1 MVGQK
6 IGYARVSSVDQDF
19 QIQVDALENV
29 GCHKIFT
36 EKKSG
41 TSKNGRTELE
51 ICLNYL
57 RDGDTLIVTRIDRL
71 ARSLRDLQNI
81 VHDLKERG
89 IDIQATEQQI
99 NTQTAAGKAFINMLG
114 TFAEFETSIRKERQ
128 LEGIAKAKSKGVY
141 KGRKP
146 TAIAK
151 SARVKEM
158 IDDGFHKQE
167 IADRLEMSLAS
178 VYRIYNS

>member
-1 MVGQK
+1 M
-6 IGYARVSSVDQDF
+6 
-19 QIQVDALENV
+19 
-29 GCHKIFT
+29 
-36 EKKSG
+36 
-41 TSKNGRTELE
+41 
-51 ICLNYL
+51 
-57 RDGDTLIVTRIDRL
+57 IVTRIDRL

-89 IDIQATEQQI
+89 VDIQATEQQI

-141 KGRKP
+141 NGRKP

-151 SARVKEM
+151 SARVK
-158 IDDGFHKQE
+158 
-167 IADRLEMSLAS
+167 
-178 VYRIYNS
+178 

>member
-1 MVGQK
+1 
-6 IGYARVSSVDQDF
+6 
-19 QIQVDALENV
+19 
-29 GCHKIFT
+29 
-36 EKKSG
+36 
-41 TSKNGRTELE
+41 
-51 ICLNYL
+51 
-57 RDGDTLIVTRIDRL
+57 
-71 ARSLRDLQNI
+71 
-81 VHDLKERG
+81 
-89 IDIQATEQQI
+89 
-99 NTQTAAGKAFINMLG
+99 MLG